1 MAVRKKIYAVDL
13 FCGIGGLTHGLKKS
27 GIRVNAG
34 VDIEKSCKYIYEKN
48 NKNAKYIEKDIR
60 EIKFGDLLKYYTG
73 ADIKVLVGCAPCQ
86 PFSSHTRRTF
96 SEKKIFHWL
105 KSLSVLSKKESRI
118 LFQWKMS
125 RG

>member
-96 SEKKIFHWL
+96 SGEKRFFI
-105 KSLSVLSKKESRI
+105 
-118 LFQWKMS
+118 
-125 RG
+125 G

>member
-1 MAVRKKIYAVDL
+1 MWYWWPDSR
-13 FCGIGGLTHGLKKS
+13 FEKS

-73 ADIKVLVGCAPCQ
+73 ADIKVLVGLRAMPAI
-86 PFSSHTRRTF
+86 FFAYKKNFFRRKRF
-96 SEKKIFHWL
+96 FI
-105 KSLSVLSKKESRI
+105 
-118 LFQWKMS
+118 
-125 RG
+125 G

>member
-60 EIKFGDLLKYYTG
+60 EIKFGDLLN
-73 ADIKVLVGCAPCQ
+73 I
-86 PFSSHTRRTF
+86 TRVP
-96 SEKKIFHWL
+96 I
-105 KSLSVLSKKESRI
+105 
-118 LFQWKMS
+118 
-125 RG
+125 